1 MPSVPTP
8 ARFKRAEA
16 SRRVTNGIPLGCPL
30 FLPVDTVNCVQ
41 TLKVIWIGGASL
53 FWIFE
58 QETIANIPQ
67 ALFYTAVFLGG
78 EWALCDFGYAGKVLC
93 VLFCV
98 IGIALFGTFVGFLA
112 DSFGEV
118 LEERGERRA
127 AAKSAA
133 AAAAVVVS
141 ARADTGAG
149 AESIGGK
156 TDK

>member
-1 MPSVPTP
+1 M
-8 ARFKRAEA
+8 
-16 SRRVTNGIPLGCPL
+16 
-30 FLPVDTVNCVQ
+30 
-41 TLKVIWIGGASL
+41 
-53 FWIFE
+53 
-58 QETIANIPQ
+58 
-67 ALFYTAVFLGG
+67 
-78 EWALCDFGYAGKVLC
+78 
-93 VLFCV
+93 

>member
-1 MPSVPTP
+1 MLELEH
-8 ARFKRAEA
+8 FLEA
-16 SRRVTNGIPLGCPL
+16 FTLLDDVYKNCKGVLSATGIVAL
-30 FLPVDTVNCVQ
+30 
-41 TLKVIWIGGASL
+41 VIWIGGASL

-58 QETIANIPQ
+58 KETIANIPE

-93 VLFCV
+93 VFFCV

-127 AAKSAA
+127 AATATADATATTATARVAGGAA
-133 AAAAVVVS
+133 AAS
-141 ARADTGAG
+141 AP
-149 AESIGGK
+149 
-156 TDK
+156 